1 MSRLTRIV
9 VVGGRPGAAERWK
22 HALSGEAVDIRPSA
36 SPPSHAEAEG
46 ADLLLIDADD
56 RGDVPA
62 MVRACRRSLPP
73 HTPVLVLGSPD
84 PSSAAE
90 AIDAGATDSV
100 NANVDGEVL
109 SAHVRRLL
117 RQSDSLRSM
126 VYEERR
132 RAARE
137 SLTLAAADLAR
148 PLGELLDGLE
158 SVMARA
164 PADDRLNELL
174 DLTGRAVDAMDR
186 LRRLAADPNDKGP
199 GDNDHDGQATGM

>member
-9 VVGGRPGAAERWK
+9 VVGGRPGAAERWAN
-22 HALSGEAVDIRPSA
+22 ALAGEAFEVRPTSA
-36 SPPSHAEAEG
+36 PPSRADAEG
-46 ADLLLIDADD
+46 TDLLLIDADEG
-56 RGDVPA
+56 RDVPDV
-62 MVRACRRSLPP
+62 VRACRRSLPA
-73 HTPVLVLGSPD
+73 HTPVLVLGPSD
-84 PSSAAE
+84 PNAAAA

-100 NANVDGEVL
+100 NANVSGTVL

-117 RQSDSLRSM
+117 KQSRSLQLTM
-126 VYEERR
+126 TDACR

-186 LRRLAADPNDKGP
+186 LRRLAAEPDDTGNDGSSRSV
-199 GDNDHDGQATGM
+199 